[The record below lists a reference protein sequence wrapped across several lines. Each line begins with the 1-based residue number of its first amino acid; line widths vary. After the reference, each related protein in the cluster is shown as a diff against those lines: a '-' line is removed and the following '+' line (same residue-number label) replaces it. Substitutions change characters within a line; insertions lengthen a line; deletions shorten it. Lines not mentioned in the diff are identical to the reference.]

1 MNRSTPAAVTSSH
14 RAARRRGL
22 LSCGL
27 LAAAVLVAGAGS
39 ARAQE
44 PAGATAGGSV
54 GPLGVGAS
62 AMLTGPIGPSVVY
75 DAGLFHIEGI
85 LGFASNGAT
94 DFALGGRFWYH
105 IHTAQSADFSL
116 GGGVGVTSTDPDGP
130 DEGTTDVH
138 IDVGAQIRVFLV
150 PNVALSAAAGLA
162 IISGDDADL
171 VGVFG
176 DLVGDAGITYYF

>member
-1 MNRSTPAAVTSSH
+1 MS
-14 RAARRRGL
+14 G
-22 LSCGL
+22 GL
-27 LAAAVLVAGAGS
+27 LAAAVLVAGAAP

-44 PAGATAGGSV
+44 TAGAATASSV

-62 AMLTGPIGPSVVY
+62 AMLTGPLGPSVVY

-85 LGFASNGAT
+85 FGFASNGST

-105 IHTAQSADFSL
+105 LSTAPSADFSL
-116 GGGVGVTSTDPDGP
+116 GGGLGVTSTDPDGP
-130 DEGTTDVH
+130 PEGTTDVH

-162 IISGDDADL
+162 IISGDADL
-171 VGVFG
+171 VGIFG